1 MAGALPLLLLLSL
14 GGGRPGCPPRSFI
27 LPLAAAYTLYMLGK
41 FLQHLFLLLLRT
53 LHGWPGAA
61 MHKPHSPIPSIATYS
76 TRLLPTAAVGTDAK
90 ALLLLPPSPLFLL
103 RCADFCSSSS
113 FFFFSWPSLS
123 PVPSRRIQS
132 RSCLPLK
139 AGQIFKDLVVYTV
152 PVISRLEVGSSSK
165 RSSFLRYI
173 VVVVVIC

>member
-90 ALLLLPPSPLFLL
+90 ALLLLPPSPLFLF

-113 FFFFSWPSLS
+113 FFFSWPSLS
-123 PVPSRRIQS
+123 PVPSRTQS
-132 RSCLPLK
+132 RPCLPLK
-139 AGQIFKDLVVYTV
+139 AGQIYTRIV
-152 PVISRLEVGSSSK
+152 W
-165 RSSFLRYI
+165 YI
-173 VVVVVIC
+173 QCQ